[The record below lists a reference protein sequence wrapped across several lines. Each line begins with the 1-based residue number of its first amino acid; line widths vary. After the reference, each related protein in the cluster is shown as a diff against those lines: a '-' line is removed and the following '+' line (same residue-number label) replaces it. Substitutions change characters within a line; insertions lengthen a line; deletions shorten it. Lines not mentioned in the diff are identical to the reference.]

1 MRTQTMVAR
10 VVLPPGRPGSVG
22 AGYANTARATTPSL
36 ASLLVAVFLSPMEM
50 TDMENISHNTDSE
63 AVTSTLSLYRELF
76 NRIDLQELT
85 SSQLLDLAALSA
97 EQAEGLC
104 NGLILFNE
112 LLQKNSGLNA
122 LNWEHVNGY
131 LNATAHLLPVL
142 CNLHGRALRE
152 MEFHEVMK

>member
-1 MRTQTMVAR
+1 
-10 VVLPPGRPGSVG
+10 
-22 AGYANTARATTPSL
+22 
-36 ASLLVAVFLSPMEM
+36 
-50 TDMENISHNTDSE
+50 MENISHNTDSE

-122 LNWEHVNGY
+122 LNWEHINGY